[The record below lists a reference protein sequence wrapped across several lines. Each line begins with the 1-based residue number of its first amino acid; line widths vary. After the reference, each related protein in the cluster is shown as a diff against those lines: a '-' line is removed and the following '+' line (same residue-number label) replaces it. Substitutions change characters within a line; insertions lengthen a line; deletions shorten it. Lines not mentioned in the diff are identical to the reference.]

1 MVSDPWGGVKG
12 GIAVYELYRL
22 CHREGNTNMLLS
34 SLVWLGQRIEYHFA
48 GNWPELDDD
57 FCTCFWKTAN
67 LNSLQLK
74 AYRPELF
81 LKNSTSRI
89 WREFA
94 LCRGKQNSTGINS
107 VVVRLRL
114 LGSQWQ
120 IHTQTFLKYFLWF
133 CDNQ

>member
-57 FCTCFWKTAN
+57 FCT
-67 LNSLQLK
+67 
-74 AYRPELF
+74 
-81 LKNSTSRI
+81 
-89 WREFA
+89 
-94 LCRGKQNSTGINS
+94 
-107 VVVRLRL
+107 RL
-114 LGSQWQ
+114 LENCKSKFST
-120 IHTQTFLKYFLWF
+120 TQSIVIDLSCF
-133 CDNQ
+133 